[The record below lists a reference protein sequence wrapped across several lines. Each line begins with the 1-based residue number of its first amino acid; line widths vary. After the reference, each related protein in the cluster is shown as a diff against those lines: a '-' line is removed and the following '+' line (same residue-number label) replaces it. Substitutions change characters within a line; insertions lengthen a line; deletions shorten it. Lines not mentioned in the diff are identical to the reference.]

1 MNKSELVDAVASGA
15 GVSRGDA
22 EGVLTTFFET
32 VKTSTKS
39 GDTVSWP
46 GFGKFK
52 TSARAARTARNPQ
65 TGQSVKV
72 KASTAMRFAPSSVL
86 KDFLNTKGA
95 GKKATAR
102 TSAATKASG
111 GRATASKATA
121 AKATTTRSAAKATAA
136 KSPAA
141 KASTSRST
149 ATKSTASNG
158 SGTSKAPAKKAA
170 AKKAPATKGTA
181 AKAPAKKAPAKRSR

>member
-32 VKTSTKS
+32 VRSSAKS

-72 KASTAMRFAPSSVL
+72 KASTAMKFTPSSVL
-86 KDFLNTKGA
+86 KDFLNTKGSGRKA
-95 GKKATAR
+95 PAKASAATTKAASGGRVTAAKVPAAKATPTKAAAKS
-102 TSAATKASG
+102 TPTKTTATKAS
-111 GRATASKATA
+111 
-121 AKATTTRSAAKATAA
+121 
-136 KSPAA
+136 PA
-141 KASTSRST
+141 RST
-149 ATKSTASNG
+149 ATKSTAANS
-158 SGTSKAPAKKAA
+158 T
-170 AKKAPATKGTA
+170 ATK
-181 AKAPAKKAPAKRSR
+181 KAPAKKAPATRSTATKKAPAKRSR